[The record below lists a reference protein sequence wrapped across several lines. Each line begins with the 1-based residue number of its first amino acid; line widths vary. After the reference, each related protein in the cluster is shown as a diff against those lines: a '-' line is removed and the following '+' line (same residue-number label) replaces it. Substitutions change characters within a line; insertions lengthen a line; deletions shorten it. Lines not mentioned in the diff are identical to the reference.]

1 MKKYLFLLLIIMIGL
16 VSARG
21 LVVPEQPINYS
32 LIPTV
37 NSSDYWDDRDTPA
50 DITYDEISGGD
61 VNALGYTGTFNFI
74 KGVSGQLSIDGNPW
88 YLAGVDLEI
97 ADNFKVDGNSTANC
111 FKASGD
117 ANPICNLSA
126 LNQTTDLTGYAKY
139 QFEDNNFNGSGNFT
153 TTGKTITGG
162 ASGIGSQIN
171 EGSWLQI
178 GSTDSYPTTSG
189 IAFAD
194 WDGTTPNDAY
204 VKIFESQDDDLEI
217 QARSVKLG
225 NYQYGPGSY
234 IEYDSEYDKLYAS
247 SGTFDFD
254 NDDIIT
260 TGTGTFGNLD
270 VDTLNLNGNVIT
282 DSTGT
287 ISFDDEDITTTGNVG
302 IGIAPRYPLHM
313 QIDVDASSDSQKGFY
328 NKLITQNAGG
338 GTGVIAMEF
347 NAAAAHSSGTQ
358 YSVTGAGGTVAQW
371 SRYPISYVTGLSG
384 TVESAA
390 GERGNIFRVKGI
402 QANIAM
408 LSGDL
413 TVSEALG
420 INVDIGAGS
429 ASTLTKAIGINVKSF
444 TKSTGSIGTAYG
456 LYLEEQTNGATNYQV
471 YSPAGNWDL
480 GTGDITTTGN
490 ISGGTADFGDGG
502 TTNYT
507 EITATGSINQKGSAD
522 FDTEGRISSAS
533 LTVTSSADNTDVSGV
548 NTVWVT
554 TTGGDVVLGGLT
566 GGVDGQVLYVI
577 RKDTTND
584 LTLENAEGAGD

>member
-1 MKKYLFLLLIIMIGL
+1 MSNKYVFNPFTQKMD
-16 VSARG
+16 
-21 LVVPEQPINYS
+21 VVP
-32 LIPTV
+32 
-37 NSSDYWDDRDTPA
+37 
-50 DITYDEISGGD
+50 D
-61 VNALGYTGTFNFI
+61 VSIYCPYTGANA
-74 KGVSGQLSIDGNPW
+74 D
-88 YLAGVDLEI
+88 VDLG
-97 ADNFKVDGNSTANC
+97 VYG
-111 FKASGD
+111 
-117 ANPICNLSA
+117 
-126 LNQTTDLTGYAKY
+126 
-139 QFEDNNFNGSGNFT
+139 
-153 TTGKTITGG
+153 IT
-162 ASGIGSQIN
+162 
-171 EGSWLQI
+171 
-178 GSTDSYPTTSG
+178 
-189 IAFAD
+189 
-194 WDGTTPNDAY
+194 
-204 VKIFESQDDDLEI
+204 
-217 QARSVKLG
+217 
-225 NYQYGPGSY
+225 
-234 IEYDSEYDKLYAS
+234 
-247 SGTFDFD
+247 
-254 NDDIIT
+254 T

-287 ISFDDEDITTTGNVG
+287 ISFDDEDISTTGNVG
-302 IGIAPRYPLHM
+302 IGIAPSYPFHM

-328 NKLITQNAGG
+328 NKLTTQNAGG

-347 NAAAAHSSGTQ
+347 DVVTAHSSGTQ

-584 LTLENAEGAGD
+584 LTLENAEGAGDQDFIMHQGSDEIIDGGGVVLVCDGSDWYDVSHAKHV